1 MSKEKTTA
9 LIPNAQEE
17 LMARLEIVNRELAML
32 NFETRNYSVAGEFS
46 WSPNYGGQGI
56 NIAKTDLDTCEEI
69 AGFLLSKAEKI
80 EAGRHHLGTD
90 KIDRP
95 VPKWL
100 GVPIS
105 NWLADCKLR
114 TDIIL
119 HKDKKETL
127 EGMKAQIEARLSEDA
142 KISRLL
148 AEIDGK
154 LGL

>member
-9 LIPNAQEE
+9 LIANAQEE
-17 LMARLEIVNRELAML
+17 LMNRLEIINRELASL
-32 NFETRNYSVAGEFS
+32 NFSSRNYTVAGEFS
-46 WSPNYGGQGI
+46 WSPNYGGQGT
-56 NIAKTDLDTCEEI
+56 NISKASLDTCEEI
-69 AGFLLSKAEKI
+69 VGFLLSKAEKI
-80 EAGRHHLGTD
+80 EAGRQYLGTD

-100 GVPIS
+100 GMPID

-114 TDIIL
+114 CDIIL
-119 HKDKKETL
+119 HKDKKESL
-127 EGMKAQIEARLSEDA
+127 ERMKAQIEARLSEDA